1 MRGTGCVA
9 FYKSPEAAARERKAI
24 DVWQQVV
31 VCTTL
36 LIAAGCSARRAPS
49 LAIVT
54 RWQPLSWPGGGA
66 FQEVRSP
73 MANGGAK
80 SSKDSLI
87 FVVTV
92 LGKHKPRPGGL
103 CFVCWC
109 ARSEV

>member
-54 RWQPLSWPGGGA
+54 RWQPLSWPGG
-66 FQEVRSP
+66 RLP
-73 MANGGAK
+73 GGA
-80 SSKDSLI
+80 LAHGQRW
-87 FVVTV
+87 
-92 LGKHKPRPGGL
+92 GKIQQGQSYLRGH
-103 CFVCWC
+103 C
-109 ARSEV
+109 AR

>member
-1 MRGTGCVA
+1 MA
-9 FYKSPEAAARERKAI
+9 
-24 DVWQQVV
+24 
-31 VCTTL
+31 
-36 LIAAGCSARRAPS
+36 
-49 LAIVT
+49 
-54 RWQPLSWPGGGA
+54 GGGA